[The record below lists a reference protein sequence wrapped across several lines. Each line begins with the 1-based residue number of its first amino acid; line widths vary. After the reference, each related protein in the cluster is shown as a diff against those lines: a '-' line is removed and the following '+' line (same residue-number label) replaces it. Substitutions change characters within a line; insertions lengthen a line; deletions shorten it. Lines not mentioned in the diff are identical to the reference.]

1 MGSNPTPRTN
11 PHSYPITEEVHPIA
25 EEEKITINIRR
36 SIYEKAKKY
45 IEETGGFD
53 SVEEF
58 IEFIVEEALEATGET
73 LSEEDKRK
81 VEERLKDLGYM

>member
-1 MGSNPTPRTN
+1 M
-11 PHSYPITEEVHPIA
+11 
-25 EEEKITINIRR
+25 EEEKVSISIRK

-58 IEFIVEEALEATGET
+58 IEFVVEEALEATGET
-73 LSEEDKRK
+73 LSEEDRKK

>member
-1 MGSNPTPRTN
+1 M
-11 PHSYPITEEVHPIA
+11 
-25 EEEKITINIRR
+25 EEEKVAISIRK
-36 SIYEKAKKY
+36 SVYEKVKKY

-58 IEFIVEEALEATGET
+58 IEFVVEEALEATGET
-73 LSEEDKRK
+73 LSEEDKKK